1 MSILAKHQAVRTA
14 HDQLRSAGRDPFSV
28 RFESILSA
36 TTGVLDGREVLLL
49 GTNNYLGLTFD
60 AECVDSATAAT
71 RVLGTRTTGSRVAN
85 ASYAG
90 HSAPERRLAALYGRP
105 HARVFPPGSQAHPGP
120 IPAPTGR
127 E

>member
-60 AECVDSATAAT
+60 AECVDSAKAAT
-71 RVLGTRTTGSRVAN
+71 RVLGTGTTGSRVAN
-85 ASYAG
+85 GSNAG
-90 HSAPERRLAALYGRP
+90 HRQRERRVAEFYSSPHAMGFSTGYQAHIRITSAP
-105 HARVFPPGSQAHPGP
+105 
-120 IPAPTGR
+120 
-127 E
+127 